1 MISERIS
8 SGAGEAKKL
17 IVPWALSPV
26 NPGGEALVWEANEIE
41 RDKAIDSDFV
51 ALTWYRSIMSE
62 TPLGGISLLR
72 GDNFDA
78 LRFDVDE
85 PVFLVP
91 FDARINNYRK
101 MLD

>member
-1 MISERIS
+1 
-8 SGAGEAKKL
+8 
-17 IVPWALSPV
+17 
-26 NPGGEALVWEANEIE
+26 
-41 RDKAIDSDFV
+41 
-51 ALTWYRSIMSE
+51 MSE